1 MQNRVTQPIV
11 RPVQPDPQ
19 QANSN
24 DFEPTPVLLVPPAP
38 VEPTPPA
45 PQDHTVP
52 AAEPPCEYPSAPDI
66 LAAVRAFRWPADTDT
81 TTMAAP
87 DCPIFLR
94 QALEVLARDA
104 DRPMQHTVAA
114 ALGLGL
120 PILHSFPGVTDC
132 LEARQQLLRD
142 SCDPYIRLWLDQAV
156 PIDLLTGGLG
166 HRRFT
171 VRVAVARRRQ
181 IGLLAAGLGLQI
193 GQCFTLALTA
203 ALIGS
208 SYVPMDEANTAMYRT
223 LVDLRERC
231 TARAHHTERLLSA
244 KPPDEATTVRRTIYD
259 VLAGH
264 PGW

>member
-1 MQNRVTQPIV
+1 MQKRVTQPIV
-11 RPVQPDPQ
+11 RPVQPVPQ
-19 QANSN
+19 QANSG
-24 DFEPTPVLLVPPAP
+24 DSQPTPVPVVPPAQ

-45 PQDHTVP
+45 SQDHAVP
-52 AAEPPCEYPSAPDI
+52 AAEPPYEYPTAPDI
-66 LAAVRAFRWPADTDT
+66 VAVVRRFSWPADADT

-94 QALEVLARDA
+94 QALEAIARDA

-114 ALGLGL
+114 ALGFGL
-120 PILHSFPGVTDC
+120 PILRSFPGVMDC
-132 LEARQQLLRD
+132 LDARQELLRD
-142 SCDPYIRLWLDQAV
+142 SRDPYIRLWLDQAV

-231 TARAHHTERLLSA
+231 TARAHHTARLLSA